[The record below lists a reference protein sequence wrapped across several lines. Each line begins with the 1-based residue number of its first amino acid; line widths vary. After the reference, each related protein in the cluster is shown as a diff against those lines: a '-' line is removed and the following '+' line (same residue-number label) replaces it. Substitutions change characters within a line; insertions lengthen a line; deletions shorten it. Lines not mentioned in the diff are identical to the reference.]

1 MSKLKNAEKIY
12 IPDRK
17 TLRAWFVKNHA
28 QVESFWLVYD
38 KVKDG
43 KRHLTYDDLVEESL
57 CFGFIDSQP
66 RKVSETQASYYISR
80 RKPKSEWSK
89 RNKEKVAELIK
100 KKQMHVAGHA
110 AIARAKENGSWS
122 KIDGSENHVM
132 PEDFAKVLKK
142 QPKLRKH
149 FESLAPSSSCMTPA
163 PHRDPPANLSRRP
176 RLISFDIV
184 MVSAPRRRRA
194 LAASNTIRSCNE

>member
-12 IPDRK
+12 IADRK

-28 QVESFWLVYD
+28 KVESFWLVYD

-66 RKVSETQASYYISR
+66 RKVSERQASYYVSR

-89 RNKEKVAELIK
+89 RNKEKVADLIK
-100 KKQMHVAGHA
+100 KKRMHASG
-110 AIARAKENGSWS
+110 
-122 KIDGSENHVM
+122 
-132 PEDFAKVLKK
+132 
-142 QPKLRKH
+142 
-149 FESLAPSSSCMTPA
+149 
-163 PHRDPPANLSRRP
+163 RRQ
-176 RLISFDIV
+176 F
-184 MVSAPRRRRA
+184 RR
-194 LAASNTIRSCNE
+194 